1 MRKNSLLWGWLSTGR
16 GCSEVLW
23 SFHLWRSS
31 KAAWAQ
37 LWVTCPQEPCLR
49 RQAGLEDLQW
59 SIPRPTIPW
68 LCGSV
73 ILHRKGPSSQHVSL
87 QCSSLTHW
95 AQNPSTLTEEC
106 WCALVIFKD
115 VAWWQ
120 HHVSWWQQR
129 LPTSCYVCH
138 HLKQDTETQ
147 IRI

>member
-68 LCGSV
+68 LCGALWSYTGRGPLPSMYPYSAPVWHTGLKTHPRWPRSAGVPWLFSRMWHGGSIMFHDGNKGYLLVVMFV
-73 ILHRKGPSSQHVSL
+73 IIWNK
-87 QCSSLTHW
+87 
-95 AQNPSTLTEEC
+95 
-106 WCALVIFKD
+106 I
-115 VAWWQ
+115 
-120 HHVSWWQQR
+120 
-129 LPTSCYVCH
+129 
-138 HLKQDTETQ
+138 LKHK
-147 IRI
+147 